1 MPVSRTEIT
10 TLNRV
15 AMENLTEKLI
25 FEQNV
30 KAALE
35 CVMQLAREIA
45 FSGIGKGQFHSH
57 RREISF

>member
-15 AMENLTEKLI
+15 AMENLI